1 MNGQVS
7 IHQVLTPQEI
17 QHYKNQGYTEGDIQQ
32 ALNLSVAEQQGST
45 LQQSYAQTQMTRMQD
60 PRARSSNTF
69 VAGTYNENLIQWQL
83 ELDTILERIEH
94 MLRGDK
100 PTWANGS
107 VIWSKPETD
116 DEKILND
123 FGVAEI
129 MRVLS
134 NYVNRNTILSNYKEE
149 IINEKMFDLGN
160 ELSDLIYLKYE
171 AMGLDNLEK
180 RKLYPIIV
188 RELVDVIHS
197 SYLRALHGGERESLR
212 EARQVTQTDNAMG
225 GNTIINTQPQM
236 RTRGF
241 LNPLRY
247 IAGKYK

>member
-1 MNGQVS
+1 MTTINEF
-7 IHQVLTPQEI
+7 LTPQEI
-17 QHYKNQGYTEGDIQQ
+17 AHYKSQGYSESDMQQ
-32 ALNLSVAEQQGST
+32 ALNESLKESSP
-45 LQQSYAQTQMTRMQD
+45 LQTSYAQAQMARQQD

-69 VAGTYNENLIQWQL
+69 VAGAYNENLIQWQL

-100 PTWANGS
+100 PTWENGS
-107 VIWSKPETD
+107 IIWKKPETD
-116 DEKILND
+116 KEKILND

-160 ELSDLIYLKYE
+160 ELADLFFLKYE
-171 AMGLDNLEK
+171 AMGLDDLEK

-188 RELVDVIHS
+188 RELVDVVHS

-212 EARQVTQTDNAMG
+212 EARQVTQTDSGM
-225 GNTIINTQPQM
+225 GNTIINTGQPQ
-236 RTRGF
+236 RSRGL
-241 LNPLRY
+241 LNPMRY
-247 IAGKYK
+247 VMGKYK